1 MAIKTV
7 HIQSL
12 PGIKRDGT
20 RFQGDNYIDGQWVRF
35 QNKLPRK
42 MRGYNNLT
50 QTINGPARGMHSFL
64 QNNNLYTH
72 IGTAGYLQEIT
83 VSATN
88 GIADAAIDRT
98 PTTLPVSQY
107 NLWQMDTLFDPVTTN
122 SSIVAHAAPNVNDI
136 SSSTTGSIYIGSM
149 TGSSALTVLGAGSIY
164 TLGAITPG
172 TLYTTGTYTNI
183 PLTGGTGTGAIATIV
198 VAAGGVTSV
207 TLNYTGINYTAG
219 DVLTASASNIG
230 GTGSGFSIPV
240 ATVGASSPAVS
251 GGVVVLYPYIFAY
264 GSAGFVAWSNPDD
277 PNDWTTFNGGGQA
290 NVTGQKIVYGLPT
303 RGGASN
309 SPSGLLWSLDSLI
322 RVSYVGGTA
331 IFSFDTISDESSIL
345 SSQCVVEYDG
355 IYYWVGIDRFLMYNG
370 VVKEIPNSLNLNFFF
385 DNLNF
390 AQRQKVF
397 AFKVPRWGEIWWCFP
412 FGNATECNY
421 AVIYNVRE
429 NTWYDTLL
437 PNDGRSAGEYARGY
451 QYPLMTGTTSIKSIY
466 SLDTLVGGTSYTNG
480 TYYNVPLYDNTSS
493 NGTGATANITVS
505 GNVVTSV
512 TLIKGGSGYSVGDVL
527 TATAASIGG
536 TGGGFTIKV
545 ASLTG
550 YSLWQHEFGVDEING
565 QDINAILSFFET
577 SDMSFVAAGNSNNK
591 SMRVVMIEPDFVQV
605 GDMAVQVHGRANA
618 RAPEVNS
625 ESHVFPDTATQPDQ
639 QVVFLKTIR
648 RELRFY
654 FESNTVGGDYQMGLI
669 LAHIETAD
677 GTVLG

>member
-1 MAIKTV
+1 MVTKTI
-7 HIQSL
+7 HIESL

-20 RFQGDNYIDGQWVRF
+20 RLQGDFYVDGQWVRF

-50 QTINGPARGMHSFL
+50 QTLNGPARGMHSFL
-64 QNNNLYTH
+64 SNNNLYTH
-72 IGTAGYLQEIT
+72 VGSTAYLQEVTIST
-83 VSATN
+83 VN
-88 GIADAAIDRT
+88 GTADPAIDRT
-98 PTTLPVSQY
+98 PTSLVASDY

-122 SSIVAHAAPNVNDI
+122 SSILAHAAPNSNDI
-136 SSSTTGSIYIGSM
+136 SSTTTGNIYIGSM
-149 TGSSALTVLGAGSIY
+149 TGTAPLTVLGAGSIY
-164 TLGAITPG
+164 TVGTITSG
-172 TLYTTGTYTNI
+172 TLYTAGTYTNV
-183 PLTGGTGTGAIATIV
+183 PLTGGTGSGALATIV
-198 VAAGGVTSV
+198 VAAGGVSSV
-207 TLNYTGINYTAG
+207 TITFAGINYTVG
-219 DVLTASASNIG
+219 DVLSASASRIG

-240 ATVGASSPAVS
+240 ATTGPSSPAVS
-251 GGVVVLYPYIFAY
+251 GGLVVLYPYIMAY
-264 GSAGFVAWSNPDD
+264 GSAGYVAWSNPAN
-277 PNDWTTFNGGGQA
+277 PADWTTFNGGGQA

-345 SSQCVVEYDG
+345 SSQGVVEYDG
-355 IYYWVGIDRFLMYNG
+355 IYYWAGIDRFLMYNG
-370 VVKEIPNSLNLNFFF
+370 VVKEIPNPLNLNFFF

-412 FGNATECNY
+412 FGSATECNY

-429 NTWYDTLL
+429 GTWYDTLL
-437 PNDGRSAGEYARGY
+437 PNTGRSAGEYSRGY
-451 QYPLMTGTTSIKSIY
+451 QYPLMTGVTSTNSVY
-466 SLDTLVGGTSYTNG
+466 SLSNLVGGSGYTNG
-480 TYYNVPLYDNTSS
+480 TYYNIPLRENTFPRG
-493 NGTGATANITVS
+493 NGATANITVS
-505 GNVVTSV
+505 GGAVTAV
-512 TLIKGGSGYSVGDVL
+512 TLVQGGTNYAVGDVL
-527 TATAASIGG
+527 TADTADIGPG
-536 TGGGFTIKV
+536 SSFTIKV
-545 ASLTG
+545 ATLTG
-550 YSLWQHEFGVDEING
+550 YSLWQHEFGVDEVVG

-577 SDMSFVAAGNSNNK
+577 SDISFVAATDSK
-591 SMRVVMIEPDFVQV
+591 DRSVRVVMIEPDFVQT
-605 GDMAVQVHGRANA
+605 GDMAVQIHGRANA
-618 RAPEVNS
+618 RSPEINS
-625 ESHVFPDTATQPDQ
+625 ESHFFPDVANTPQE

-654 FESNTVGGDYQMGLI
+654 FESNTVGGDYQMGLC

>member
-1 MAIKTV
+1 MAIKIV
-7 HIQSL
+7 HVQSL

-42 MRGYNNLT
+42 MRGYNKLT
-50 QTINGPARGMHSFL
+50 ETLNGPARGMHSFL
-64 QNNNLYTH
+64 SNNNLYTH
-72 IGTAGYLQEIT
+72 IGTAGFLQEVTIST
-83 VSATN
+83 TN
-88 GIADAAIDRT
+88 GTAAAAVDRT
-98 PTTLPVSQY
+98 PATLPASDY
-107 NLWQMDTLFDPVTTN
+107 NQWQFDTLFDPVTTR
-122 SSIVAHAAPNVNDI
+122 SSILAHAAPNINDI
-136 SSSTTGSIYIGSM
+136 SNSTTGNIYIGDM

-164 TLGAITPG
+164 TLGSITPG
-172 TLYTTGTYTNI
+172 TLYTAGTYTNI
-183 PLTGGTGTGAIATIV
+183 SLTGGTGSGAKATIV
-198 VAAGGVTSV
+198 VAAGGVTTV
-207 TLNYTGINYTAG
+207 TLTYGGINYTVG
-219 DVLTASASNIG
+219 DVLTASASSIG

-240 ATVGASSPAVS
+240 ATVGASSPSVS
-251 GGVVVLYPYIFAY
+251 GGVVVLYPYIMAY
-264 GSAGFVAWSNPDD
+264 GSAGYVAWSSPSD
-277 PNDWTTFNGGGQA
+277 PNNWTTFSGGGQA

-322 RVSYVGGTA
+322 RVSYVGGTS
-331 IFSFDTISDESSIL
+331 IFSFDSISDESSIL

-370 VVKEIPNSLNLNFFF
+370 VVKEIPNALNLNFFF

-412 FGNATECNY
+412 FGNSTECNY

-429 NTWYDTLL
+429 GTWYDTLL
-437 PNDGRSAGEYARGY
+437 PNNGRSAGEYSRGY
-451 QYPLMTGTTSIKSIY
+451 QYPLMTGVTSANSIFTL
-466 SLDTLVGGTSYTNG
+466 STLVGGSGYTNG
-480 TYYNVPLYDNTSS
+480 TYYNVQLRESVYPRG
-493 NGTGATANITVS
+493 NGAAANIVVS
-505 GNVVTSV
+505 GGAVTSV
-512 TLIKGGSGYSVGDVL
+512 TLTQGGTGYAIGDVL
-527 TATAASIGG
+527 TADVADIGG
-536 TGGGFTIKV
+536 TGSSFTIKV

-550 YSLWQHEFGVDEING
+550 YSLWQHEFGVDEISG
-565 QDINAILSFFET
+565 PDINAILSFFET
-577 SDMSFVAAGNSNNK
+577 SDMSFVAAGDSVNK
-591 SMRVVMIEPDFVQV
+591 SMRVIMIEPDFVQV

-618 RAPEVNS
+618 RAPEVNG
-625 ESHVFPDTATQPDQ
+625 ESHVFPDNATSPEQ

-654 FESNTVGGDYQMGLI
+654 FESNTVGGDYQMGLC